1 MNENIW
7 EVETLIPTIWPNDS
21 FAGKFSPNPYLKNMI
36 STNRKD
42 FPWKNGPN
50 LPDFE
55 EKKFYQSPDFQY
67 IAKNVEGFWFFSTSI
82 LVHVA
87 KFGYI
92 TLEMIATLVTS
103 QNWKKKPWFGLNS
116 LAPQTNNILLMS
128 QQTWSHELKKR
139 SNFPLLAP
147 KTFLALTPSLKRAL
161 SEPTESCKSLATGTQ
176 FH

>member
-1 MNENIW
+1 MKIYERLKLWSLPFRPTFLLLANFRQ
-7 EVETLIPTIWPNDS
+7 IPTWKIWFQPIGRI
-21 FAGKFSPNPYLKNMI
+21 FHEKY
-36 STNRKD
+36 
-42 FPWKNGPN
+42 GPN